1 MNEQLLHFIWQL
13 GYFNLH
19 SLESVN
25 GEAIQIIH
33 PGYPNTNQ
41 GPDFARAKIRIGTTT
56 WAGTVELHLKTSDW
70 DKHQHGS
77 DKNYGNVILH
87 VVYEHDRDAQHL
99 PTLELKTRISRNLLN
114 HYRELMESRHFIPC
128 EPMIAGVDSLT
139 LTACRDRMVAERL
152 TRKSAQIKMRL
163 SETNDHWE
171 ETFWWLLA
179 RTFGSDVNGDAF
191 AAVAKSLPVS
201 VLARHKNQLHQLE
214 ALLLGQAGL
223 LNDKF
228 EDPYPAML
236 QKEFN
241 YLKSKYKLASVHH
254 PVHFLRMRPA
264 NFPTLRLA
272 QLAVLVHHS
281 LHLFSRIVEEDD
293 LSLVRK
299 WFDVEAND
307 FWYYHYKLDDASAF
321 RKKVVGETMINH
333 IIINALVPVLFTYGE
348 IRGIHALRSRALRW
362 LEEAKAENNRTT
374 RGFMALGMEN
384 KSAYDSQAWI
394 ELKAQY
400 CDLKK
405 CLQCTVGNR
414 LLKKHIPSSDVPDR

>member
-19 SLESVN
+19 SLESVD
-25 GEAIQIIH
+25 GETIQIIH
-33 PGYPNTNQ
+33 PGSPNTNQ
-41 GPDFARAKIRIGTTT
+41 GPDFVGARIRVGNTT

-70 DKHQHGS
+70 DRHQHGN

-87 VVYEHDRDAQHL
+87 VVYEHDRDSHYL

-128 EPMIAGVDSLT
+128 EPMIAGVDAFT
-139 LTACRDRMVAERL
+139 LTACRDRMVAERMS
-152 TRKSAQIKMRL
+152 RKSALIKQRL
-163 SETNDHWE
+163 GETNDHWE

-191 AAVAKSLPVS
+191 AAVAKSLPVN
-201 VLARHKNQLHQLE
+201 VLARHKNQIHQLE

-223 LNDKF
+223 LDEKF
-228 EDPYPAML
+228 DDPYPAML
-236 QKEFN
+236 QKEFK
-241 YLKSKYKLASVHH
+241 YLKSKYQLISVHH

-281 LHLFSRIVEEDD
+281 VHLFSRIVEEDD
-293 LSLVRK
+293 LSVVRK

-307 FWYYHYKLDDASAF
+307 FWHYHYKLDEVSAF

-333 IIINALVPVLFTYGE
+333 IVINALVPVLFAYGE
-348 IRGIHALRSRALRW
+348 IRGQLSLRARALRW
-362 LEEAKAENNRTT
+362 LEETKAENNRTT
-374 RGFMALGMEN
+374 RGFMAMGMEN
-384 KSAYDSQAWI
+384 KSAYDSQSWI
-394 ELKAQY
+394 ELKTRY

-405 CLQCTVGNR
+405 CLGCTIGNR
-414 LLKKHIPSSDVPDR
+414 LLKKHIPSSDAPEW